1 MDKRTVI
8 ALLLIGLIIVLYPYY
23 VQLITGGKGVAPPKK
38 VEQAPIDTLA
48 RQEKKEEVPL
58 KPVGEIL
65 LAPSSVPEKKVYVE
79 NSFYKGVFSTKGG
92 VLTSFIFKKY
102 KYSQGGLIEIIPEDT
117 IYPLNISFPDIN
129 LDLSQI
135 DFAVDKDTLFLSKSH
150 PVDSLTFSFSDE
162 KGFFSDEKGISIVK
176 RFIFFEDKYDF
187 QLQFEVSSKDKNLGR
202 SYLLAW
208 GSGVSP
214 TETNLPEDLGY
225 FEASSMMGAEVVKI
239 KNFQQPKGSN
249 IGKMEEFRSG
259 ETKWVATRSKYFF
272 ASLVPLSNP
281 AIGFKAEGTRE
292 VKYIN
297 DKKLEEKKI
306 GVSLEMQ
313 TSRDIFQDK
322 FMVYVGPIDYHI
334 LKNYKIGL
342 ENLVDLGWK
351 IIKPFSLAV
360 LWIFVNLHKVIP
372 NYGLV
377 IIVFTILIKILFH
390 PLTHKS
396 VTLAQKMQEL
406 QPKITALKEKYK
418 KDPQRMNQEIMKLY
432 KEQGANPLGGC
443 LPLLPQMP
451 LFYGLFVVFR
461 STIELRGAKFIFWL
475 SDLSQMDKY
484 YILPVIMAVTMF
496 WQQKMTIKDP
506 KQMAM
511 VYLMPVLF
519 FFLFKS
525 FPAGLTLY
533 WTFYNI
539 LSLIEQYYIKSKM
552 KPKVAIA

>member
-8 ALLLIGLIIVLYPYY
+8 GLLFVGLIIVLYPYY
-23 VQLITGGKGVAPPKK
+23 VQLITGGKGITPPPKQE
-38 VEQAPIDTLA
+38 VVISDSLTL
-48 RQEKKEEVPL
+48 QEKEEKLPQEPL
-58 KPVGEIL
+58 VEISP
-65 LAPSSVPEKKVYVE
+65 APQVMPEKKVFVE
-79 NSFYKGVFSTKGG
+79 NSLYKGVFSSKGG
-92 VLTSFIFKKY
+92 VLKSFTFKKFS
-102 KYSQGGLIEIIPEDT
+102 YSQDGPIEIIPSDT
-117 IYPLNISFPDIN
+117 IYPLNVTFPDLTLN
-129 LDLSQI
+129 LSQL
-135 DFAVDKDTLFLSKSH
+135 DFSVDKDTLFLSKAH
-150 PVDSLTFSFSDE
+150 PVDTLTFTFSDE
-162 KGFFSDEKGISIVK
+162 TGLNIIK
-176 RFIFFEDKYDF
+176 RFLFFENRYDF
-187 QLQFEVSSKDKNLGR
+187 HLQLGISSKDKTLGR
-202 SYLLAW
+202 SYVLSW
-208 GSGVSP
+208 GGGIKP
-214 TETNLPEDLGY
+214 TETNQQEDLSY
-225 FEASSMMGAEVVKI
+225 YEASSLMGTEVIKI
-239 KNFQQPKGSN
+239 KNFQQPKGSD
-249 IGKMEEFRSG
+249 IGRMEESRSG
-259 ETKWVATRSKYFF
+259 ETKWVATRSKYFL
-272 ASLVPLSNP
+272 ASLVPLSKVGS
-281 AIGFKAEGTRE
+281 GFKTEGIRE
-292 VKYIN
+292 VKYIDN
-297 DKKLEEKKI
+297 KKLEDKKI
-306 GVSLEMQ
+306 GVSLEMPA
-313 TSRDIFQDK
+313 SGDSFQDS
-322 FMVYVGPIDYHI
+322 FMVYIGPIDYHI

-396 VTLAQKMQEL
+396 VTSATKMQDL
-406 QPKITALKEKYK
+406 QPKMAALKEKYK

-432 KEQGANPLGGC
+432 KDEKVNPFGGC
-443 LPLLPQMP
+443 LPLLLQMP

-511 VYLMPVLF
+511 VYMMPILF

-533 WTFYNI
+533 WTFFNI
-539 LSLIEQYYIKSKM
+539 LSLIEQYYIKSKT
-552 KPKVAIA
+552 KPKVATV